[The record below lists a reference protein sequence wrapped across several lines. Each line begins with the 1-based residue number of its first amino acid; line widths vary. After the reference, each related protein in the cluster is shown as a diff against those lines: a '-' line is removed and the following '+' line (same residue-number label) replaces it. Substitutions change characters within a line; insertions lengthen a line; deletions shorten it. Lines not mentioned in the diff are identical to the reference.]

1 MATNCGLPVVLQHNK
16 PDKPTHMSEVPSN
29 NIPTKLTE
37 VRSILM
43 YGRSSN
49 PYSIASILKQLFAV
63 ATLNF
68 KQCTDVSNFVKSSSH

>member
-1 MATNCGLPVVLQHNK
+1 MATKCGLPVVLQHIK
-16 PDKPTHMSEVPSN
+16 PDKPTHVCEVPSN

-37 VRSILM
+37 FRSILM

-49 PYSIASILKQLFAV
+49 PYIIVSILKQLFAV

-68 KQCTDVSNFVKSSSH
+68 KQSTDV